1 MHRVLIVFSRKPDVM
16 EYRRSERWIMSKTN
30 EARRNK
36 RPSPFLASGKGS
48 CRCCCPARKMEG
60 EFSRARPLVSSPSHS
75 SPLLP
80 FPPCSLAAAL
90 VSVLLSLACTRKGGK
105 GRRRVVKCGEK
116 LREGT
121 TTTTTDMAGV
131 VASGGEADQYFCT
144 QAPSGSGPWHR
155 GTLAPLSYFRS
166 SLTLISDIVRTYI
179 FT

>member
-60 EFSRARPLVSSPSHS
+60 EFSRARPLVRPSHS

-116 LREGT
+116 LREGTT